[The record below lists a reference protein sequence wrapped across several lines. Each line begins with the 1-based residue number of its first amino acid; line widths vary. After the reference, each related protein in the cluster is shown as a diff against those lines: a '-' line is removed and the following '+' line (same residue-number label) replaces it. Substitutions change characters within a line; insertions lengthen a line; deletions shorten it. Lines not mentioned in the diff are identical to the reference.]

1 MRTPDLVILAYQAA
15 ISLCVAVLVSFVT
28 VWLALRRFYRE
39 KWWEAKMRAYT
50 DIIEALHHI
59 KRDVELK
66 LPAAYE
72 NRDTDTAFHNEW
84 RNKHRAAWDNLE
96 KFADVGE
103 FLFSFQSIS
112 VLRELINQGSAQ
124 SDNYVD
130 YLEGIQIAV
139 EKCLPA
145 IKASARSD
153 LNLPDR

>member
-1 MRTPDLVILAYQAA
+1 LELGRKWASAHHQRRGTEAEEANMRTPDLVILAYQAA

-50 DIIEALHHI
+50 G
-59 KRDVELK
+59 
-66 LPAAYE
+66 
-72 NRDTDTAFHNEW
+72 TAFHNEW
-84 RNKHRAAWDNLE
+84 RNKHRVAWDNLE

-103 FLFSFQSIS
+103 FLFSVQSIN
-112 VLRELINQGSAQ
+112 VLRELINQRSAQ

-153 LNLPDR
+153 LS